1 MYKFDY
7 KFLCWLRSQ
16 PTAAIRKLIVKKKIF
31 VLGDSRTGTTTLHK
45 FIKAAGLKSV
55 HYFFKESGVTEPAH
69 VDYEGNWKRL
79 KTYIDTSGYDCF
91 TDYPTRTF
99 YKDLIRE
106 YPDAYFIL
114 SVRKDIE
121 TWRRSMKGFFEK
133 FNLSLDLDNLTNAHI
148 TINDECE
155 QLCADLG
162 VKFCNIS
169 IDDDAAVNGKI
180 LSEFLELDQVRSL
193 GWENRTDA
201 YDNSMWST
209 RITLYNTTATDFLT
223 YVKLIT
229 SPSEAML
236 SEYGWFFLINDNS
249 EFMDYC
255 FGDLAWAQDKVD
267 RARSTLRER
276 HVALD
281 QQNISYLKFAIPE
294 KPIVYSEFLP
304 KIFADKPLSLARPA
318 VQIVDPELDFYSYPE
333 ELLRDAKSYGT
344 LYFRGDSRINWLGS
358 YIVYHHI
365 IEKMNAHLVTTKR
378 GKQIPPI
385 LLNEL
390 QPILASFG
398 GDLYS
403 KMDAEARSIC
413 QGALKSFYL
422 GKNIEHLVRYKLF
435 DETRNSKSIPVE
447 DDYITHLGDHETLR
461 FKAEG
466 NTLPKAVIF
475 HDSSSDFTIDLLA
488 ELFSESLFI
497 RHKGNVYDDVIEREK
512 PDIVLHLM
520 AERFMS
526 NYSSSPAFSTL
537 GLNTISDA

>member
-1 MYKFDY
+1 
-7 KFLCWLRSQ
+7 
-16 PTAAIRKLIVKKKIF
+16 
-31 VLGDSRTGTTTLHK
+31 
-45 FIKAAGLKSV
+45 
-55 HYFFKESGVTEPAH
+55 
-69 VDYEGNWKRL
+69 
-79 KTYIDTSGYDCF
+79 
-91 TDYPTRTF
+91 
-99 YKDLIRE
+99 
-106 YPDAYFIL
+106 
-114 SVRKDIE
+114 
-121 TWRRSMKGFFEK
+121 
-133 FNLSLDLDNLTNAHI
+133 
-148 TINDECE
+148 
-155 QLCADLG
+155 
-162 VKFCNIS
+162 
-169 IDDDAAVNGKI
+169 
-180 LSEFLELDQVRSL
+180 
-193 GWENRTDA
+193 
-201 YDNSMWST
+201 
-209 RITLYNTTATDFLT
+209 
-223 YVKLIT
+223 
-229 SPSEAML
+229 
-236 SEYGWFFLINDNS
+236 
-249 EFMDYC
+249 
-255 FGDLAWAQDKVD
+255 
-267 RARSTLRER
+267 
-276 HVALD
+276 
-281 QQNISYLKFAIPE
+281 
-294 KPIVYSEFLP
+294 
-304 KIFADKPLSLARPA
+304 
-318 VQIVDPELDFYSYPE
+318 
-333 ELLRDAKSYGT
+333 LRDAKSYGT

-475 HDSSSDFTIDLLA
+475 HDSSSDFTIYLLA
-488 ELFSESLFI
+488 EHFSESLFI